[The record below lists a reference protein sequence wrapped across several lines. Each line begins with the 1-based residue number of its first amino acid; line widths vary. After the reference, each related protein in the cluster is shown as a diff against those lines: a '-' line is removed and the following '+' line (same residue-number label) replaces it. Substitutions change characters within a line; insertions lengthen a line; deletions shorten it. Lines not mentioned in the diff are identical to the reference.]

1 MISGDNVVW
10 QVDAIDDYLPFVEP
24 YCDFAKRS
32 GIRLIYFR
40 FAKHPPLATDFPGV
54 ETHPLQLG
62 QGFEPLVSDLQGVI
76 EEAGPSTYY
85 LFDCLSDLAVDWSS
99 DRMLGNFFMLICPYI
114 LHHGGLAY
122 FSLLRGVHSFH
133 TTRPVANTAQIVIDV
148 YRHAE
153 SLYIRPRKVERRH
166 SSTMHMLH
174 AWEGDEFTPVTG
186 SGKNTEVLSRA
197 SWNRQRSTN
206 KRLGI
211 WSSVFVR
218 AEQSYAAVERGEEP
232 WEDPEALAERLLRM
246 LRGRGGRIFEL
257 ARKHL
262 DLSDLLEIRRRMIG
276 TGPIGGKSI
285 GMLLAQAILK
295 KADPSWKDFLEPH
308 DSFFIGADVFYTYL
322 VENGLWWIK
331 QKQKDPEDYLDGLE
345 LARHQMRS
353 GSFPEYIIEQFAD
366 LLDYFGPSPIVVRS
380 SSLLEDSFD
389 CAYAGKATS
398 VFCMNQG
405 PPEQRLEQFVSAV
418 KEVYASGMSEDSL
431 RYRIAHGLLGRD
443 EQMSILVQRVSGMA
457 HGRWFFP
464 HVAGVGL
471 SFNPYVW
478 SPDIEPEAGVL
489 RLVFGLG
496 TRAVDTSVDDFAH
509 VIALNAPERQPGSGL
524 EAIRRYSQ
532 HKVDSLDLESHGH
545 VSNEFTDLAPQCP
558 DLPLGLFA
566 TRDHEIERLAS
577 KRGLEGVFPWILSF
591 DGLVK
596 ETDFVER
603 MREMLRILGDA
614 YGHPVDVEF
623 SANFRSQEHYRIN
636 LLQCRPMRAK
646 TDAIAAEPPV
656 ELSDE
661 DRIIDS
667 HGPVVGSSRDVS
679 VNRLIY
685 VVPSE
690 YSELVVN
697 DRHAIAKLIGRLVG
711 TGADENG
718 HHTLIIGPGRWG
730 TADPFLGVPIS
741 FAEIRTACAVC
752 ELVTMRE
759 GLTPDVSLGTHFF
772 NELVET
778 DILYFA
784 LYPDREEDFLN
795 RDLLRSASNKLTD
808 LLPDAARWAPVVRV
822 LDPLEWKQGKV
833 LRLNA
838 NAPEKRVVCYW
849 R

>member
-10 QVDAIDDYLPFVEP
+10 QVNSIEEYLPFVKP
-24 YCDFAKRS
+24 YCDFAQES

-40 FAKHPPLATDFPGV
+40 FAKHRPLVADSPGV
-54 ETHPLQLG
+54 EIHPSRLG

-76 EEAGPSTYY
+76 EESGPGTYY

-122 FSLLRGVHSFH
+122 FSLLRDVHSFH
-133 TTRPVANTAQIVIDV
+133 TTRPVANTAQILIDV
-148 YRHAE
+148 HRHE
-153 SLYIRPRKVERRH
+153 KGFYIRPRKVERRH
-166 SSTMHMLH
+166 SSTMYMLH
-174 AWEGDEFTPVTG
+174 AWEDDRFFPVTG
-186 SGKNTEVLSRA
+186 SGKNTEVLSQ
-197 SWNRQRSTN
+197 SPWNRQRSTN

-218 AEQSYAAVERGEEP
+218 AEQVQSALERGDEP
-232 WEDPEALAERLLRM
+232 WEDVQALVDRSLRM
-246 LRGRGGRIFEL
+246 LAGNSGRIFQL
-257 ARKHL
+257 AQKHL
-262 DLSDLLEIRRRMIG
+262 GLSDLLNIRRRMIG

-295 KADPSWKDFLEPH
+295 KADPSWNEFLESH
-308 DSFFIGADVFYTYL
+308 DSFYIGADVFYTYL

-331 QKQKDPEDYLDGLE
+331 QKQKDPDAYLDGLE
-345 LARHQMRS
+345 LARHQMRN
-353 GSFPEYIIEQFAD
+353 GSFPDYIMEQFAD
-366 LLDYFGPSPIVVRS
+366 LLDYYGPSPIVVRS

-405 PPEQRLEQFVSAV
+405 SPEQRMDEFVSAV
-418 KEVYASGMSEDSL
+418 KAVYASGMSVDSL
-431 RYRIAHGLLGRD
+431 RYRSAHGLLGRD

-464 HVAGVGL
+464 HVSGVGL

-478 SPDIEPEAGVL
+478 SPDIDPEAGVL

-509 VIALNAPERQPGSGL
+509 IIALNAPERQVGDTPD
-524 EAIRRYSQ
+524 AVRRYSQ

-545 VSNEFTDLAPQCP
+545 VSQEFMELAPRCP
-558 DLPLGLFA
+558 DLPLDLLA
-566 TRDHEIERLAS
+566 SRDHEVERLAA
-577 KRGLEGVFPWILSF
+577 KRGPKDVFPWFLSF
-591 DGLVK
+591 DRLVR

-603 MREMLRILGDA
+603 MRQMLGILREA
-614 YGHPVDVEF
+614 YGHPVDIEF
-623 SANFRSQEHYRIN
+623 SANFRSEKLYRIN

-656 ELSDE
+656 KLSDE

-667 HGPVVGSSRDVS
+667 QGPVVGSSRDVS
-679 VNRLIY
+679 VDRLIY

-690 YSELVVN
+690 YSELVLN
-697 DRHAIAKLIGRLVG
+697 DRYAIAKLIGRLAG
-711 TGADENG
+711 TGAADNS
-718 HHTLIIGPGRWG
+718 HHTLILGPGRWG
-730 TADPFLGVPIS
+730 TAEPFLGVPIS
-741 FAEIRTACAVC
+741 FSEISTACAVC
-752 ELVTMRE
+752 EIVTMRE

-784 LYPDREEDFLN
+784 LYPDRQEDFLN
-795 RDLLRSASNKLTD
+795 RDLLQSAPNKLTD
-808 LLPDAARWAPVVRV
+808 LVPDAARWAPVVRV
-822 LDPLEWKQGKV
+822 LDPLEWKTDKT

-838 NAPEKRVVCYW
+838 NAPKQRVVCYW